1 MRVLLIRL
9 LRPAVFIPIIIFKNL
24 KAILSPSLPSAISL
38 RSSMLEVRREPRG
51 PSFPP
56 TISNIFPLDSNLS
69 SFEFF
74 SSVISLPSLIVALM
88 APSFPGRPVVTCS
101 NPSTLSRKESPPI
114 TFLNPSEAVVILSST
129 SDCKP
134 EVAVSMIPKSILG
147 RSLSPKASSVGVF
160 AIFLVVVS
168 SWANATDVDRSAAAP
183 TASVTFFS

>member
-1 MRVLLIRL
+1 MIKILSFYFVSVALLEFNWSKVSAGESVTFSAIVMRVLLIRL

-38 RSSMLEVRREPRG
+38 SSSMLEVRREPRG

-101 NPSTLSRKESPPI
+101 NPSLC
-114 TFLNPSEAVVILSST
+114 LV
-129 SDCKP
+129 
-134 EVAVSMIPKSILG
+134 KSHL
-147 RSLSPKASSVGVF
+147 RLLF
-160 AIFLVVVS
+160 
-168 SWANATDVDRSAAAP
+168 
-183 TASVTFFS
+183 